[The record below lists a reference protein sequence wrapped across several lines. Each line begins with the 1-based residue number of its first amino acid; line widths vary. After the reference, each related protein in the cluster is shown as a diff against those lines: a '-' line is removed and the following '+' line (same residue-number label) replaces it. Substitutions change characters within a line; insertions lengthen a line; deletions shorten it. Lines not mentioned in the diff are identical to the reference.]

1 MTDRYFFLHLQKT
14 GGSALKM
21 RLRHHFGERAVYPCP
36 DDGELPDAVIRP
48 AHLIDRVAARGEE
61 IRVIAGHFPLAT
73 LELLPGDYRTFTL
86 LREPV
91 ERTLSFLRHQV
102 RVGNTTTTDLVELY
116 EDPFRYRMLHNHM
129 TKMLALNAEKTLSGG
144 AILADV
150 EMSEELLEVACQRL
164 QSVDVVGIQERHE
177 EFVAELERE
186 FGWDLGPHLSVNQ
199 TKGEPVDAAFRD
211 RIAQDNALD
220 VALYE
225 YALKLTNLA
234 PTPTA

>member
-36 DDGELPDAVIRP
+36 DDGQLPDAVLLP
-48 AHLIDRVAARGEE
+48 AHLIDRVAARGDE

-73 LELLPGDYRTFTL
+73 LELLQGDYRTFTL

-102 RVGNTTTTDLVELY
+102 RMGNTPTTDLVELY
-116 EDPFRYRMLHNHM
+116 EHPLRQLMVRNHM
-129 TKMLALNAEKTLSGG
+129 TKMLALDAEQTLAEGM
-144 AILADV
+144 LANV
-150 EMSEELLEVACQRL
+150 EMTEAHLEVARQRL
-164 QSVDVVGIQERHE
+164 ASLDVVGIQERHD
-177 EFVAELERE
+177 EFVEALESK
-186 FGWDLGPHLSVNQ
+186 FGWDLGPHRTLNR
-199 TKGEPVDAAFRD
+199 TEAEPVDVAFRE
-211 RIAQDNALD
+211 RIAADNALD

-225 YALKLTNLA
+225 YALELVTLT
-234 PTPTA
+234 PRK